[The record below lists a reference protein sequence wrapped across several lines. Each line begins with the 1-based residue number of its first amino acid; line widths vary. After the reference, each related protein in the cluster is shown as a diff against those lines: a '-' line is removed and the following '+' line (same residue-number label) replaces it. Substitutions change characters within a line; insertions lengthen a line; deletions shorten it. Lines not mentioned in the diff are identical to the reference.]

1 MSRNKTKKRCMLEAR
16 LAMLGAPQ
24 QIGYGK
30 NYHTEKPDPINW
42 ENLDG
47 LDHFIIAQ
55 TDGSIL
61 AGLNLPGS
69 DLASFTYRFETE
81 AAAELWLRNA
91 SEKFRIARANQN
103 SATPVST

>member
-1 MSRNKTKKRCMLEAR
+1 MYKKNRVSEAR

-30 NYHTEKPDPINW
+30 NYHTEKPEPINW

-47 LDHFIIAQ
+47 LDHFIVAQ

-69 DLASFTYRFETE
+69 DLATPTYRFETE
-81 AAAELWLRNA
+81 AAAELWLRNT
-91 SEKFRIARANQN
+91 SEKFRIAKANQ
-103 SATPVST
+103 SSIIPDST